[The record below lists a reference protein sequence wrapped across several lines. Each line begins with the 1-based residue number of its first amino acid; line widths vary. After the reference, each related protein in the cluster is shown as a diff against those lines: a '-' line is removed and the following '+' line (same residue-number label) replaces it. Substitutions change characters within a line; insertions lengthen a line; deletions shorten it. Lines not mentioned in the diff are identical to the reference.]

1 MTEKENIMDNQDE
14 LFVVVDE
21 SDKIIG
27 YRTRYDCHHNKEL
40 IHRTIGV
47 VVFNDQGQ
55 PLLQKRSKNKDL
67 YPGLYTISASGH
79 VNKGETYLQTAK
91 RELLE
96 ELGITA
102 ALTKRAKSLV
112 KLEQETEM
120 GCLFSAKHNGPF
132 YPEKDDI
139 DEVRFVPPSEL
150 KQMQSQLT
158 PFAITNLKR
167 LGLL

>member
-1 MTEKENIMDNQDE
+1 MNKEE

-21 SDKIIG
+21 QDKIVG
-27 YRTRYDCHHNKEL
+27 HRTRFDCHHDKKL
-40 IHRTIGV
+40 IHRAIGV

-55 PLLQKRSKNKDL
+55 PLLQKRSQKKDL
-67 YPGLYTISASGH
+67 YPGLYTVSASGH
-79 VNKGETYLQTAK
+79 VSKGETYSQAAK

-102 ALTKRAKSLV
+102 PLKQRAKFLIH
-112 KLEQETEM
+112 
-120 GCLFSAKHNGPF
+120 LFSAKHNGPF
-132 YPEKDDI
+132 TIEVDDI
-139 DEVRFVPPSEL
+139 DEVKFVSPVEL

-158 PFAITNLKR
+158 PFAITNFKQ